1 MLIRQGLIR
10 RIDHARLPHLVTI
23 ASSFLDRPYDPGNA
37 HSTPYFWGTT
47 GIAYDRTRVPAPIDS
62 WSALWDERL
71 RGRILMLDDPRE
83 AFMAAL
89 KVRGHSLNTTDPR
102 VLQEARDL
110 LIRQRPLVRTYNS
123 TNYED
128 VLLSRDVWVA
138 QGWSGQFVKAMEQ
151 DPDIVYVV
159 PKEGSTLFI
168 DNLAI
173 PVTARHPDLA
183 HAFLDFAME
192 PEIDAE
198 ICRTMRYSTTSRE
211 ALPLLPLAIRNNPAM
226 FPPPTVFDRLEMIRD
241 LGETTVLYDR
251 LWTEVKSAQ

>member
-1 MLIRQGLIR
+1 MR
-10 RIDHARLPHLVTI
+10 ALPHLRHDRL
-23 ASSFLDRPYDPGNA
+23 ASFLDRPYDPGNA

-47 GIAYDRTRVPAPIDS
+47 GIAYDRTRVAGPIDS

-89 KVRGHSLNTTDPR
+89 KLRGHSLNTTDPR

-173 PVTARHPDLA
+173 PLSGTTSRSRARVSRLRHGTGDCRRDLPDDALLHHQPGSLAASAARHPQQSG
-183 HAFLDFAME
+183 HV
-192 PEIDAE
+192 
-198 ICRTMRYSTTSRE
+198 
-211 ALPLLPLAIRNNPAM
+211 
-226 FPPPTVFDRLEMIRD
+226 PTANGL
-241 LGETTVLYDR
+241 
-251 LWTEVKSAQ
+251 